1 MKINKISTKIILA
14 ISLVSIVVSLSL
26 ATLSI
31 TTSAKL
37 FDSET
42 QEKMTLLAESKAN
55 QFNTT
60 LQSTASSIENL
71 KSTVAS
77 SLDLEKYKTDEEY
90 VAMYDELISNLI
102 VGSVEE
108 DKLLSLYFYFDP
120 DVLGRPYSISHGL
133 DENSKIIRKDQLA
146 PEAYDRD
153 DEGMDWFYDP
163 IIKQSAIWMD
173 PYFWEAHQ
181 KNIISYTVPIIQD
194 GLVIG
199 IAGADIDFAIF
210 EDEIDDMKIY
220 ENGYAFLVN
229 ENLDYIVPSDI
240 TKEKD
245 LKSIDDSDQ
254 KKLSEQ
260 IKNET
265 SGVLENVFN
274 DTTNLV
280 SFKRLSNGNTIVI
293 SVTKKELFKNIDKLR
308 GSLIAGSLLAVLFSV
323 IIGLIIGKKI
333 SVPIVRLSKLADDT
347 SQLNMSFDDS
357 VSDLDKQ
364 NDEISLMAKSF
375 FNVRS
380 SLRDVITTLRNASGQ
395 VLENSNNLTS
405 TVEATT
411 ESINEIAGSLDELS
425 HGTSVQ
431 AEKSNEGLEKLITLS
446 SNIDNTITKAD
457 TLRNYISE
465 AGTASTEGSET
476 VIVFND
482 KIKTTL
488 VNSNKLSQNINE
500 LSDKSKVIG
509 DIVSTIT
516 AISRKTNLLALNAS
530 IEAARAGEAGKG
542 FTVVAEEIR
551 QLAEETDESTENI
564 GNIIKEMQVSI
575 KDTEVHMTESNEL
588 IHETSESSASVSD
601 YFKLIEQKVQDAVDQ
616 VNEFTV
622 DLKSMENDKNIVNH
636 AMEEISSVSQQY
648 AASTQEINATV
659 EEQSANMEEINAMAY
674 NLEQISLQLNEE
686 IDKFNI

>member
-1 MKINKISTKIILA
+1 MQINKISTKIILA
-14 ISLVSIVVSLSL
+14 ISLVSILVSLSL

-42 QEKMTLLAESKAN
+42 KEKMTLLAESKAN

-60 LQSTASSIENL
+60 LQTTASSIESL
-71 KSTVAS
+71 KSTVAN
-77 SLDLEKYKTDEEY
+77 SLELDQYKTDEEY
-90 VAMYDELISNLI
+90 AASYDELISKLI
-102 VGSVEE
+102 VGTVEE
-108 DKLLSLYFYFDP
+108 HGLLSLYFYFDP

-133 DENSKIIRKDQLA
+133 DENSNIIRKDQLPA
-146 PEAYDRD
+146 SDYNRD

-163 IIKQSAIWMD
+163 IINESATWMD

-199 IAGADIDFAIF
+199 IAGADIDFSIF
-210 EDEIDDMKIY
+210 EDEIDNMKIY

-229 ENLDYIVPSDI
+229 ENLDYIVPSEI

-280 SFKRLSNGNTIVI
+280 SFQRLSNGNTLVI
-293 SVTKKELFKNIDKLR
+293 SVTKNELFSNIEDLKR
-308 GSLIAGSLLAVLFSV
+308 SLIIGSILAVLFAV
-323 IIGLIIGKKI
+323 IVGLIIGKKI

-347 SQLNMSFDDS
+347 SQLNMTFDDS
-357 VSDLDKQ
+357 VSDLENQ
-364 NDEISLMAKSF
+364 SDEIGLMTKSF

-380 SLRDVITTLRNASGQ
+380 SLRDVVTTLRTASSD
-395 VLENSNNLTS
+395 VLSNSNNLS
-405 TVEATT
+405 TTVDATT

-425 HGTSVQ
+425 HGTNVQ

-446 SNIDNTITKAD
+446 NNIDTTIEKAD
-457 TLRNYISE
+457 ILRTYIAE
-465 AGTASTEGSET
+465 AGSASTEGSKT
-476 VIVFND
+476 VVVFND

-488 VNSNKLSQNINE
+488 DNSNKLSKNINE
-500 LSDKSKVIG
+500 PEL
-509 DIVSTIT
+509 
-516 AISRKTNLLALNAS
+516 
-530 IEAARAGEAGKG
+530 
-542 FTVVAEEIR
+542 FT
-551 QLAEETDESTENI
+551 
-564 GNIIKEMQVSI
+564 
-575 KDTEVHMTESNEL
+575 EL
-588 IHETSESSASVSD
+588 
-601 YFKLIEQKVQDAVDQ
+601 
-616 VNEFTV
+616 
-622 DLKSMENDKNIVNH
+622 
-636 AMEEISSVSQQY
+636 
-648 AASTQEINATV
+648 
-659 EEQSANMEEINAMAY
+659 
-674 NLEQISLQLNEE
+674 
-686 IDKFNI
+686 

>member
-1 MKINKISTKIILA
+1 MQINKISTKIILA
-14 ISLVSIVVSLSL
+14 ISLVSILVSLSL

-42 QEKMTLLAESKAN
+42 KEKMTLLAESKAN

-60 LQSTASSIENL
+60 LQTTASSIESL
-71 KSTVAS
+71 KSTVAN
-77 SLDLEKYKTDEEY
+77 SLELDQYKTDEEY
-90 VAMYDELISNLI
+90 AASYDELISKLI
-102 VGSVEE
+102 VGTVEE
-108 DKLLSLYFYFDP
+108 HGLLSLYFYFDP

-133 DENSKIIRKDQLA
+133 DENSNIIRKDQLPA
-146 PEAYDRD
+146 SDYNRD

-163 IIKQSAIWMD
+163 IINESATWMD

-199 IAGADIDFAIF
+199 IAGADIDFSIF
-210 EDEIDDMKIY
+210 EDEIDNMKIY

-229 ENLDYIVPSDI
+229 ENLDYIVPSEI

-280 SFKRLSNGNTIVI
+280 SFQRLSNGNTLVI
-293 SVTKKELFKNIDKLR
+293 SVTKNELFSNIEDLKR
-308 GSLIAGSLLAVLFSV
+308 SLIIGSILAVLFAV
-323 IIGLIIGKKI
+323 IVGLIIGKKI

-347 SQLNMSFDDS
+347 SQLNMTFDDS
-357 VSDLDKQ
+357 VSDLENQ
-364 NDEISLMAKSF
+364 SDEIGLMTKSF

-380 SLRDVITTLRNASGQ
+380 SLRDVVTTLRTASSD
-395 VLENSNNLTS
+395 VLSNSNNLS
-405 TVEATT
+405 TTVDATT

-425 HGTSVQ
+425 HGTNVQ

-446 SNIDNTITKAD
+446 NNIDTTIEKAD
-457 TLRNYISE
+457 ILRTYIAE
-465 AGTASTEGSET
+465 AGSASTEGSKT
-476 VIVFND
+476 VVVFND

-488 VNSNKLSQNINE
+488 DNSNKLSKNINE
-500 LSDKSKVIG
+500 LSEKSKVIG
-509 DIVSTIT
+509 DIVNTIT
-516 AISRKTNLLALNAS
+516 AISRQTNLLALNAS

-542 FTVVAEEIR
+542 FTVVADEIR

-564 GNIIKEMQVSI
+564 GNIIKEMQISI
-575 KDTEVHMTESNEL
+575 NDTEAH
-588 IHETSESSASVSD
+588 I
-601 YFKLIEQKVQDAVDQ
+601 
-616 VNEFTV
+616 
-622 DLKSMENDKNIVNH
+622 
-636 AMEEISSVSQQY
+636 
-648 AASTQEINATV
+648 
-659 EEQSANMEEINAMAY
+659 
-674 NLEQISLQLNEE
+674 
-686 IDKFNI
+686 